1 MSACTITGVFALTD
15 GIRTAMAP
23 TPGSAL
29 YAMVYNTVIDYGA
42 GPCIPGA
49 VTAIAASIHIY
60 SPPQK
65 CHIPPPK
72 DHTLAFIV
80 GQFALRATGQP
91 ALIDATSIFPISGDP
106 DNPSYDTTIPFF
118 TSFLS
123 SVGTVIDNSPATS
136 PQRSF
141 LLSMSDGVYGSAN
154 GQSRW
159 AKTPLPTLRLTMY
172 IMGNCVNYVL
182 GVLEINVHS
191 ITFGVALSLPALLNN
206 TYAHAPV
213 LPPDAGSASSLPP
226 TKRLQLTVAD
236 LANPTANQV
245 PAANQPSLSSTTYV
259 TSSFMTLAYSSASSA
274 SFLASMMHAAPSG
287 SIYFPSP
294 GPQLLHLSDGTPS
307 LNR

>member
-29 YAMVYNTVIDYGA
+29 YAMVYNTVIDYA
-42 GPCIPGA
+42 LLRS
-49 VTAIAASIHIY
+49 VTSLL
-60 SPPQK
+60 
-65 CHIPPPK
+65 PK
-72 DHTLAFIV
+72 IIITLAFIV

-141 LLSMSDGVYGSAN
+141 LLSIGVYGSAN